1 VLILL
6 KELRSDELGEDK
18 PSWDSRQWQ
27 LASANP
33 ANQHSR
39 LRISGGKTK
48 LR

>member
-6 KELRSDELGEDK
+6 NELRSVELGEDK
-18 PSWDSRQWQ
+18 PSWDLRQRQ